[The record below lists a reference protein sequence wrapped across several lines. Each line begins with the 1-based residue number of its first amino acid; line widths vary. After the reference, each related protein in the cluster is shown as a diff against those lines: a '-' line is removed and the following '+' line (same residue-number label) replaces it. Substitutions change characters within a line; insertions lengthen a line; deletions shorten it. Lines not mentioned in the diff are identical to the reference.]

1 MKSTC
6 LMFEFYFKYDGQ
18 TLYLT
23 VQSKRSLL
31 FSSTDITTTEEQFIY
46 IIFA

>member
-1 MKSTC
+1 MNEWMKSTC
-6 LMFEFYFKYDGQ
+6 LMFEYFKYDGQ

-31 FSSTDITTTEEQFIY
+31 FSSTDIATTGQ
-46 IIFA
+46 